1 MDNTTRLIILAAQNA
16 GNGQAG
22 IYSILAPAAVA
33 GVFFIGIIILFGIIS
48 GILDHFTEKP
58 DYYIPIWDEF
68 PKDKEEVKRSDKKNV
83 R

>member
-16 GNGQAG
+16 GNGQASVYG
-22 IYSILAPAAVA
+22 FLAPAAIA
-33 GVFFIGIIILFGIIS
+33 GVFFIGIIILIGILA

-58 DYYIPIWDEF
+58 DQYTPIWEEF
-68 PKDKEEVKRSDKKNV
+68 PKDKEEEKRSDKKDV